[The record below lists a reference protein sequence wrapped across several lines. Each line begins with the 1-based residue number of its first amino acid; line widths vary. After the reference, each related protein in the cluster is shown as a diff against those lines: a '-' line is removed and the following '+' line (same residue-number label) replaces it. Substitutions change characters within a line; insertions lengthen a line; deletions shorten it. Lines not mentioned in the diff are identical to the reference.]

1 MQEAIITENN
11 DERVAVKSFI
21 SMLMD
26 EIKNVKANNNE
37 SDEKRLLTGEE
48 VCKILNIK
56 RSKLY
61 DLISKREIE
70 FVRFS
75 RHIMFDKK
83 DIDKFIENNKVKTV
97 NFFKN
102 YSVND
107 LKGSKYNKKR

>member
-1 MQEAIITENN
+1 MNDN
-11 DERVAVKSFI
+11 DERVAIKSFI
-21 SMLMD
+21 SMLID
-26 EIKNVKANNNE
+26 EIKDVKAKN
-37 SDEKRLLTGEE
+37 DDDKRLLTGEE

-61 DLISKREIE
+61 DLINKREIE